1 MQRNSRSFH
10 HLRKSQVCL
19 QLYSRSHERSL
30 LWISPKVE
38 HDDQYSPSY
47 RRRSLIRSRRRAL
60 SEKTFRQL
68 NLPQGFKRRRINQMW
83 WLLFVRAWSLLVVR
97 SIDCCR
103 CPEPS
108 CLSVERL
115 SFIEAWV
122 ITALWPKCS
131 CCLVFSYVLCIVCAG
146 CFCRTTI
153 IMTIFWSLVCW
164 NSIL

>member
-1 MQRNSRSFH
+1 MVNGLLFHMTQPTSRSIIKAIACSKPTISEHWSKWKLFNFDNKFVYYCYERTWLTATNSR
-10 HLRKSQVCL
+10 CL
-19 QLYSRSHERSL
+19 AAL
-30 LWISPKVE
+30 L
-38 HDDQYSPSY
+38 
-47 RRRSLIRSRRRAL
+47 
-60 SEKTFRQL
+60 
-68 NLPQGFKRRRINQMW
+68 W

-97 SIDCCR
+97 SIDCCS

-122 ITALWPKCS
+122 NTALWPKCS

-153 IMTIFWSLVCW
+153 VMTIFWSLVCW
-164 NSIL
+164 NSVL